1 MSDISDY
8 NEALIAA
15 KLTALRKLR
24 ELLRTCEDPDER
36 FRIAKAILRI
46 RPSDLQLPAPKAP
59 TKPCEPPPAPAPA
72 LTRPKAP
79 RLISA
84 HALGTLNLD
93 ASSLPIIAGKQ
104 PDRARPPG
112 DAPFPIALTPC
123 DEPPQIG
130 GPVTAR
136 PLPLPLGPPRA

>member
-24 ELLRTCEDPDER
+24 ELLRTYVDPTER
-36 FRIAKAILRI
+36 LRIAQAILRVKQ
-46 RPSDLQLPAPKAP
+46 SDFELPAPRPQPKAVQQ
-59 TKPCEPPPAPAPA
+59 PPAPPP
-72 LTRPKAP
+72 PKAP
-79 RLISA
+79 RLISP

-93 ASSLPIIAGKQ
+93 TAALPILAGGSTATQ
-104 PDRARPPG
+104 PPPEG
-112 DAPFPIALTPC
+112 APLPIALTPSN
-123 DEPPQIG
+123 EPLQIG